1 MLYKEK
7 SKMREIISDKMF
19 KTVMK
24 TKITEVLMTNKCSF
38 VKNCLFLQWLLC
50 PVEKAAIEGEF
61 SKHYIEHMHKEVHIH
76 K

>member
-38 VKNCLFLQWLLC
+38 VKKLPVLAVAVVPNRKGSNRGGALQTLHR
-50 PVEKAAIEGEF
+50 AYA
-61 SKHYIEHMHKEVHIH
+61 
-76 K
+76 